1 MFQKIKIRKMTISR
15 ALDKYLKTVSIHKKG
30 HLQEF
35 YRVNVI
41 KRHPIAERYMDDITT
56 VDIANYRDQ
65 RLAQI
70 NPRTGRQITGNT
82 VRLEL
87 ALLSSLFN
95 IARVEWGTCR
105 MNPVE
110 LVRKPKISSGR
121 DRRLTSGEER
131 RLSRYFKEKN
141 QALYVIFHLALET
154 AMRQGE
160 ILSLRW
166 EHVDLQH
173 GVAHLPTTKNGA
185 PRDVPLSRKA
195 RNYLQMLPTQLNG
208 NIFSYTSS
216 GFKSAWRTA
225 LQELKIENLHFHDLR
240 HEAISRFFELGTLNV
255 IEVAAISGHR
265 SLNMLKRYTHL
276 RAYQLVSKLDAR
288 RKQTSKIA
296 PYFVP
301 YPATVE
307 NRNGQVVVT
316 LSDFDLETSAATKE
330 QAIFS
335 CQRVAATEH
344 WHKPPSEENASLLLA
359 NFLTNID
366 ERGND
371 LSINKLEDSL
381 MIEQLQ
387 SDFFILDI
395 YLLPDSRFAYQK
407 TFILPE
413 KLNPSKKQNVPSGGI
428 CCLDIEQHMSIIYW
442 AASNPFYEEN

>member
-1 MFQKIKIRKMTISR
+1 MAVTLNETPSANRLHIGIFGKTNSGKSSFINAFSGQK
-15 ALDKYLKTVSIHKKG
+15 VSI
-30 HLQEF
+30 
-35 YRVNVI
+35 V
-41 KRHPIAERYMDDITT
+41 A
-56 VDIANYRDQ
+56 DIAGTTTDPVYKPMEIYPLGPCVLIDTAGFADEGELGALRMEKT
-65 RLAQI
+65 RLAAQKTDAGI
-70 NPRTGRQITGNT
+70 I
-82 VRLEL
+82 
-87 ALLSSLFN
+87 LF
-95 IARVEWGTCR
+95 
-105 MNPVE
+105 
-110 LVRKPKISSGR
+110 SGR
-121 DRRLTSGEER
+121 DMKEE
-131 RLSRYFKEKN
+131 LDWFRYFKEKN

-330 QAIFS
+330 QAIF
-335 CQRVAATEH
+335 H
-344 WHKPPSEENASLLLA
+344 ASVLLLRTLA
-359 NFLTNID
+359 QAAQRGERVPTPGELPTNID
-366 ERGND
+366 ERV
-371 LSINKLEDSL
+371 
-381 MIEQLQ
+381 MICPL
-387 SDFFILDI
+387 
-395 YLLPDSRFAYQK
+395 
-407 TFILPE
+407 T
-413 KLNPSKKQNVPSGGI
+413 N
-428 CCLDIEQHMSIIYW
+428 
-442 AASNPFYEEN
+442 

>member
-1 MFQKIKIRKMTISR
+1 MSTK
-15 ALDKYLKTVSIHKKG
+15 
-30 HLQEF
+30 F

-110 LVRKPKISSGR
+110 LV
-121 DRRLTSGEER
+121 
-131 RLSRYFKEKN
+131 N
-141 QALYVIFHLALET
+141 
-154 AMRQGE
+154 
-160 ILSLRW
+160 
-166 EHVDLQH
+166 
-173 GVAHLPTTKNGA
+173 LPTTKNGA

-316 LSDFDLETSAATKE
+316 LSDFDLEISAATKE
-330 QAIFS
+330 QAIF
-335 CQRVAATEH
+335 H
-344 WHKPPSEENASLLLA
+344 ASVLLLRTLA
-359 NFLTNID
+359 QAAQRGERVPTPGELPTNID
-366 ERGND
+366 ERV
-371 LSINKLEDSL
+371 
-381 MIEQLQ
+381 MICPL
-387 SDFFILDI
+387 
-395 YLLPDSRFAYQK
+395 
-407 TFILPE
+407 T
-413 KLNPSKKQNVPSGGI
+413 N
-428 CCLDIEQHMSIIYW
+428 
-442 AASNPFYEEN
+442 